1 MALAITNKKIEKDIL
16 LFAYDNLDE
25 ADASPASLEF
35 PELGEISVQVIG
47 SFGAGG
53 TVLIEGSND
62 GINYGTLT
70 DPQGVALSLTAAG
83 IKSVQQITRHIRPR
97 VSAGTSVDVDVFFLL
112 RKKA

>member
-1 MALAITNKKIEKDIL
+1 MALAILNKKIEKDIIL
-16 LFAYDNLDE
+16 VTYDNLDE

-35 PELGEISVQVIG
+35 PELGEVSVQVIG
-47 SFGAGG
+47 SFGSGG

-62 GINYGTLT
+62 GVNYGTLT

-83 IKSVQQITRHIRPR
+83 IKSLQQITRYIRPR
-97 VSAGTSVDVDVFFLL
+97 VSAGTGVDVDVFFLL